1 MSGFLSLI
9 MVQKGR
15 CMLMRNVFRI
25 DQKFRERAIVA
36 GMLVVFMFSIF
47 KLIDYQLESRS
58 NDQFYNQIR
67 EEKISNSTN
76 QPTDENNRTQNS
88 TSIETQD
95 LTTADNEE
103 TNSTNEPVATK
114 IPAPRFNDGFQRLLE
129 RNKDTVGWII
139 IPGTKINYPVVQSED
154 NEYYLNRNF
163 DRNKTSWGAI
173 FMDYRNSIDEMGRHS
188 ILYGHNMNDGSM
200 FAGITRYAK
209 PEFFKRNAIIQ
220 FDTLHES
227 VQWEVFAAYET
238 SVDFY
243 FIQTEFRSKRD
254 YADFLDSLVARSSV
268 ESNVLV
274 TSDDQI
280 LTLSTCARSSDE
292 NRFVVHARRI

>member
-1 MSGFLSLI
+1 
-9 MVQKGR
+9 
-15 CMLMRNVFRI
+15 MRNFFRI
-25 DQKFRERAIVA
+25 EQKFRERAIVA

-47 KLIDYQLESRS
+47 KLIDYRLESRS
-58 NDQFYNQIR
+58 NGLFYDQIR
-67 EEKISNSTN
+67 EEKISTSTE
-76 QPTDENNRTQNS
+76 QFTDENNRIHNS
-88 TSIETQD
+88 TLIENQT
-95 LTTADNEE
+95 LTPGQNEE
-103 TNSTNEPVATK
+103 NNSSNESVTPPTK
-114 IPAPRFNDGFQRLLE
+114 TPAPKFNDGFQRLLE
-129 RNKDTVGWII
+129 RNKDTVGWIT
-139 IPGTKINYPVVQSED
+139 IPGTKIDYPVVQSAD
-154 NEYYLNRNF
+154 NDYYLNRNF
-163 DRNKTSWGAI
+163 DRDKTIWGAI
-173 FMDYRNSIDEMGRHS
+173 FMDYRNSIDEMGRHT

-238 SVDFY
+238 SIDFY

-254 YADFLDSLVARSSV
+254 YADFLDSLVARSIV
-268 ESNVLV
+268 ESNVKV

>member
-1 MSGFLSLI
+1 
-9 MVQKGR
+9 
-15 CMLMRNVFRI
+15 MRNFFRI
-25 DQKFRERAIVA
+25 EQKFRERAIVA

-47 KLIDYQLESRS
+47 KLIDYRLESRS
-58 NDQFYNQIR
+58 NGLFYDQIR
-67 EEKISNSTN
+67 EEKISTSTE
-76 QPTDENNRTQNS
+76 QFTDENNRIQNS
-88 TSIETQD
+88 TLIENQT
-95 LTTADNEE
+95 LTPGQNEQ
-103 TNSTNEPVATK
+103 TNSSNESVTPPTK
-114 IPAPRFNDGFQRLLE
+114 TPAPKFNDGFQRLLE
-129 RNKDTVGWII
+129 RNKDTVGWIT
-139 IPGTKINYPVVQSED
+139 IPGTKIDYPVVQSAD
-154 NEYYLNRNF
+154 NDYYLNRNF
-163 DRNKTSWGAI
+163 DRDKTIWGAI
-173 FMDYRNSIDEMGRHS
+173 FMDYRNSIDEMGRHT

-238 SVDFY
+238 SIDFY

-254 YADFLDSLVARSSV
+254 YADFLDSLVARSIV
-268 ESNVLV
+268 ESNVKV

>member
-1 MSGFLSLI
+1 
-9 MVQKGR
+9 
-15 CMLMRNVFRI
+15 MRNFFRI
-25 DQKFRERAIVA
+25 EQKFRERAIVA

-47 KLIDYQLESRS
+47 KLIDYRLESRS
-58 NDQFYNQIR
+58 NGLFYDQIR
-67 EEKISNSTN
+67 EEKISTSTE
-76 QPTDENNRTQNS
+76 QFTDENNRIHNS
-88 TSIETQD
+88 TLIENQT
-95 LTTADNEE
+95 LTPGQNEQ
-103 TNSTNEPVATK
+103 TNSSNESVTPPTK
-114 IPAPRFNDGFQRLLE
+114 TPAPKFNDGFQRLLE
-129 RNKDTVGWII
+129 RNKDTVGWIT
-139 IPGTKINYPVVQSED
+139 IPGTKIDYPVVQSAD
-154 NEYYLNRNF
+154 NDYYLNRNF
-163 DRNKTSWGAI
+163 DRDKTIWGAI
-173 FMDYRNSIDEMGRHS
+173 FMDYRNSIDEMGRHT

-238 SVDFY
+238 SIDFY

-254 YADFLDSLVARSSV
+254 YADFLDSLVARSIV
-268 ESNVLV
+268 ESNVKV